1 MGPFLAQDTGILHVT
16 VGRTLAILLD
26 AQRMLLPFSSQ
37 MGFFWGKISPHD
49 VGFGWGCPYG
59 CTVPPGQLNCLLDSE
74 LS

>member
-37 MGFFWGKISPHD
+37 MAGILLGGNLSP
-49 VGFGWGCPYG
+49 
-59 CTVPPGQLNCLLDSE
+59 
-74 LS
+74 